1 MYQGRPYVSKNAASP
16 CEPTFQDSGAQ
27 NPEKGKENVQN
38 FEVCLCP
45 GNGMSLNHY
54 CSITIEIELE

>member
-1 MYQGRPYVSKNAASP
+1 MFP